1 MDFRIQKFF
10 IWLRYR
16 FLKVTK
22 NKKIA
27 KRYKYI
33 QYEKLRA
40 SQIKSFKWG
49 VSYSVF
55 DGIELLEHS
64 IKSIRNN
71 VDYINVVY
79 SDISWYGNKS
89 NEDILSVLKDL
100 KIKNLINEIIY
111 YKPDL
116 KISAFTNELNKRN
129 LGLKFAKKA
138 KVDYFMT
145 MDVDEFYLQNEVEI
159 AKQYIVKNNITHSF
173 CNIVN
178 YSILPTRRFLKL
190 HLIFSFFSKLKRNSI
205 LEINK
210 YIITI
215 IDPTRQLNHWWGGGK
230 KYFFLPQVE
239 MHHMTLIRKNL
250 LTKFKN
256 STAKDAYSKHIKSLY
271 EYKKKALENTIIVPD
286 LFNLND
292 IALEYLK

>member
-190 HLIFSFFSKLKRNSI
+190 HLIFSFFLS
-205 LEINK
+205 
-210 YIITI
+210 
-215 IDPTRQLNHWWGGGK
+215 
-230 KYFFLPQVE
+230 
-239 MHHMTLIRKNL
+239 
-250 LTKFKN
+250 
-256 STAKDAYSKHIKSLY
+256 
-271 EYKKKALENTIIVPD
+271 
-286 LFNLND
+286 
-292 IALEYLK
+292 